1 MTSISAAQLRCTFP
15 RLSAQQAD
23 RFARAVSQ
31 RMGRALG
38 NRCAWAAFLGNV
50 GDESAGLTLWTQVP
64 CNAATD
70 APFCGRG
77 PLQITGRANYRF
89 CASRPVCNCPGIE
102 RNPQQVSNTEAIGWG
117 TTACVWQEL
126 SGHSLTRHAD
136 GTENGLLRTACL
148 INWGRFPCGG
158 NGLPNGWQQRRSY
171 WRQANQCLSGAR
183 GRAFDPYLA
192 NCTVGIADESRD
204 LIPWSVQQTAL
215 DGSFDS
221 PTLMPQFQRG
231 GLQELV
237 LDSTQQWNGSAL
249 APVATSKCTDTITGL
264 EYKGAMRTTVGASVM
279 SPVTSLVTAYRGVVG
294 GDSER
299 AAGAWCLTP
308 RVAQRFRL
316 AWIHANASH
325 QAKKSHFQLPHCH
338 TPIPVQVWPSTC
350 SPCRTTFLS
359 FTTMLPALRSRAA
372 RWDEP

>member
-1 MTSISAAQLRCTFP
+1 MLTAPRTVSFARRASSIGGGFHAEAMDYRTVGSSVAPTGGKRINVCPEREGAPLIPTSPTV
-15 RLSAQQAD
+15 LSA
-23 RFARAVSQ
+23 
-31 RMGRALG
+31 
-38 NRCAWAAFLGNV
+38 
-50 GDESAGLTLWTQVP
+50 
-64 CNAATD
+64 
-70 APFCGRG
+70 
-77 PLQITGRANYRF
+77 
-89 CASRPVCNCPGIE
+89 
-102 RNPQQVSNTEAIGWG
+102 
-117 TTACVWQEL
+117 
-126 SGHSLTRHAD
+126 SLT
-136 GTENGLLRTACL
+136 
-148 INWGRFPCGG
+148 
-158 NGLPNGWQQRRSY
+158 Q
-171 WRQANQCLSGAR
+171 
-183 GRAFDPYLA
+183 
-192 NCTVGIADESRD
+192 SRD

-237 LDSTQQWNGSAL
+237 LDSTQQRVWNGSAL
-249 APVATSKCTDTITGL
+249 APVATPKCTDTHHCL

-279 SPVTSLVTAYRGVVG
+279 SPVTSLVTAYRGVVEATQRG
-294 GDSER
+294 CRCVVLDS
-299 AAGAWCLTP
+299 